1 MRLFTGNFSVTDR
14 HFYSDP
20 EVPAP
25 DRCAQS
31 AGRMGRREADSRGAM
46 MTSDRSGLGC
56 LQDAASRR
64 HRAGEG
70 SPRLGSQRPCSG
82 EKTHR
87 HPEMEAAGR
96 AATASAPMEVK
107 KHQHKH
113 NLKHR
118 YEVMQTLGQGTY
130 GKVKKAVERSS
141 LNTVAIKSIRKERI
155 TDDLDKIHIQR
166 EIEITSSLR
175 HANIIRFH
183 EVFESRDKI
192 VIVMEYASRG
202 ELYDYIQERRR
213 LAETEARSIFRQI
226 TSAVHYCH
234 KNGVVHRDLKLE
246 NILLDQDFNVKLA
259 DFGLSNHFQRG
270 TLLQTYCGSP
280 LYAAPEIVK
289 GLPYQGPEVDCWAL
303 GVLLYAL
310 VYSSMPFDGA
320 SHSMLTERISQG
332 RYHRPSPPSDAC
344 ALIDW
349 LLTVSVDERATI
361 EDVANHWWVNWGY
374 EESVCDCPSSPHQ
387 ECPSPLL
394 ARYIDW
400 QNRVA
405 AASNMAV
412 DPGCLSS
419 DSTCATQRSH
429 HPFYLS
435 LPLRSDRSGGRARG
449 GMSSLRKSRKE
460 NAIPQTAQ
468 GACGGV
474 CAAAALSAL
483 VSSTSTV
490 ERKKPKGILKPQR
503 SFDSV
508 FHSPPRDSSPSQLY
522 NASPQPYRTHAD
534 VLSTSL
540 PSPPTFS
547 QPSSKMPKK
556 GILKKLCGGESSYGS
571 ASGRRG
577 SGAGVKENEAGD
589 LCSYEKHSCLP
600 ASGESPT
607 MHTEAVR
614 RRKGILKRN
623 GKFSRS
629 LDLPDDHQSSPSV
642 APAMFPEVLQQL
654 LRATGGA
661 EGRRSRPSSVVSE
674 DSVFSSDSFDLLDLS
689 AQSRRRIFSRGTQRS
704 SEEDLDQLR
713 AETDRVEEGQK
724 DRRKC

>member
-1 MRLFTGNFSVTDR
+1 
-14 HFYSDP
+14 
-20 EVPAP
+20 
-25 DRCAQS
+25 
-31 AGRMGRREADSRGAM
+31 MGRREADSRGAM
-46 MTSDRSGLGC
+46 NTSDRSELGC
-56 LQDAASRR
+56 LRDEASSG
-64 HRAGEG
+64 HRACRN
-70 SPRLGSQRPCSG
+70 PD
-82 EKTHR
+82 
-87 HPEMEAAGR
+87 MEAVGSAA
-96 AATASAPMEVK
+96 AATAPMEVK

-118 YEVMQTLGQGTY
+118 YEVMETLGKGTY
-130 GKVKKAVERSS
+130 GKVKKAVERAS
-141 LNTVAIKSIRKERI
+141 LKTVAIKSIRKERI
-155 TDDLDKIHIQR
+155 TDDLDRIHIQR
-166 EIEITSSLR
+166 EIEITASLR
-175 HANIIRFH
+175 HSNIIRFH

-213 LAETEARSIFRQI
+213 LPETEARDIFRQI

-246 NILLDQDFNVKLA
+246 NILLDQDFKVKLA
-259 DFGLSNHFQRG
+259 DFGLSNNFQRG

-320 SHSMLTERISQG
+320 SHATLTEQISQG
-332 RYHRPSPPSDAC
+332 RYRRPNPPSDAC

-349 LLTVSVDERATI
+349 LLTVRVDERATI
-361 EDVANHWWVNWGY
+361 EDVANHWWVNWGF

-387 ECPSPLL
+387 DCPSPLL

-405 AASNMAV
+405 ATSNMTV

-419 DSTCATQRSH
+419 DSSCPPQPSPH
-429 HPFYLS
+429 HFYFS
-435 LPLRSDRSGGRARG
+435 LPLKSDRGGGGRVRG

-460 NAIPQTAQ
+460 NTIPQTAH
-468 GACGGV
+468 GACGDV
-474 CAAAALSAL
+474 CATSG
-483 VSSTSTV
+483 SSTVISSISTI

-508 FHSPPRDSSPSQLY
+508 FHSPPQENSPSQPC
-522 NASPQPYRTHAD
+522 NAASQPFRTQTLAQTHAD

-540 PSPPTFS
+540 PPTSTFS

-556 GILKKLCGGESSYGS
+556 GILKNLYGGESGS
-571 ASGRRG
+571 LDRRV
-577 SGAGVKENEAGD
+577 SRAEVQDGADAGD
-589 LCSYEKHSCLP
+589 LCSHKQHTHRP
-600 ASGESPT
+600 AAEDSPT
-607 MHTEAVR
+607 MRTEAVR

-629 LDLPDDHQSSPSV
+629 LDLPDDHHHHS
-642 APAMFPEVLQQL
+642 APAMFPEALQQL
-654 LRATGGA
+654 LQATGGA

-674 DSVFSSDSFDLLDLS
+674 DSLFSSDSFDLLDLS
-689 AQSRRRIFSRGTQRS
+689 AQSRRRFFSRGMQHSACS
-704 SEEDLDQLR
+704 SEEDLEELR
-713 AETDRVEEGQK
+713 AADGEGQK
-724 DRRKC
+724 EMLT

>member
-1 MRLFTGNFSVTDR
+1 
-14 HFYSDP
+14 
-20 EVPAP
+20 
-25 DRCAQS
+25 
-31 AGRMGRREADSRGAM
+31 MGRREADSRGAM
-46 MTSDRSGLGC
+46 NTSDRSELGC
-56 LQDAASRR
+56 LQDATSSS
-64 HRAGEG
+64 HHGGEQ
-70 SPRLGSQRPCSG
+70 SPRVGSRCPCSAD
-82 EKTHR
+82 KRQRNTD
-87 HPEMEAAGR
+87 MEA
-96 AATASAPMEVK
+96 PVQVK

-118 YEVMQTLGQGTY
+118 YEVMETLGKGTY
-130 GKVKKAVERSS
+130 GKVKRAVERASMK
-141 LNTVAIKSIRKERI
+141 TVAIKSIRKERI
-155 TDDLDKIHIQR
+155 TDDLDRIHIQR

-175 HANIIRFH
+175 HYNIIRFH

-213 LAETEARSIFRQI
+213 LPEADARSIFRQI

-246 NILLDQDFNVKLA
+246 NILLDQDLNVKLA
-259 DFGLSNHFQRG
+259 DFGLSSNFQRG

-320 SHSMLTERISQG
+320 SHAKLTEQISQG
-332 RYHRPSPPSDAC
+332 RYRRPNPPSDAC

-349 LLTVSVDERATI
+349 LLTVRVDERATI

-405 AASNMAV
+405 AATSMTI

-419 DSTCATQRSH
+419 DSSCPSQMTPNPYYFT
-429 HPFYLS
+429 
-435 LPLRSDRSGGRARG
+435 LPLKNDCGGGGRVRG
-449 GMSSLRKSRKE
+449 GMSNLKKSRKE
-460 NAIPQTAQ
+460 NTIPQTAP

-474 CAAAALSAL
+474 CITAASST
-483 VSSTSTV
+483 VISSTSGS
-490 ERKKPKGILKPQR
+490 ERKKPKGILKHQR
-503 SFDSV
+503 SLDSV
-508 FHSPPRDSSPSQLY
+508 LHSPPKENTPSQLC
-522 NASPQPYRTHAD
+522 STVHQPYRTHTLAHTHVD

-540 PSPPTFS
+540 TLPSTFS

-556 GILKKLCGGESSYGS
+556 GILKNLYGGGTE
-571 ASGRRG
+571 RRG
-577 SGAGVKENEAGD
+577 SAAKDSDADESCSHKQLTGV
-589 LCSYEKHSCLP
+589 P
-600 ASGESPT
+600 AAEVSPT
-607 MHTEAVR
+607 MRTEAVR
-614 RRKGILKRN
+614 RRK
-623 GKFSRS
+623 
-629 LDLPDDHQSSPSV
+629 
-642 APAMFPEVLQQL
+642 AAAMFPEALQQL
-654 LRATGGA
+654 LQSSGGT

-674 DSVFSSDSFDLLDLS
+674 DSLFSSDSFDLLDLS
-689 AQSRRRIFSRGTQRS
+689 AQSRRKIFSRVMQHSACS
-704 SEEDLDQLR
+704 SEEDLELR
-713 AETDRVEEGQK
+713 AGADRVCEDTEGQK
-724 DRRKC
+724 EMLM

>member
-1 MRLFTGNFSVTDR
+1 
-14 HFYSDP
+14 
-20 EVPAP
+20 
-25 DRCAQS
+25 
-31 AGRMGRREADSRGAM
+31 MGRREADRRGAM
-46 MTSDRSGLGC
+46 TTSHHSELGC
-56 LQDAASRR
+56 LQDAASGGRP
-64 HRAGEG
+64 AGEEP
-70 SPRLGSQRPCSG
+70 SRLGARRPG
-82 EKTHR
+82 RT
-87 HPEMEAAGR
+87 PDAEAEGR
-96 AATASAPMEVK
+96 AEVK

-118 YEVMQTLGQGTY
+118 YEVMETLGKGTY
-130 GKVKKAVERSS
+130 GKVKKAVERAS
-141 LNTVAIKSIRKERI
+141 LKTVAIKSIRKERI
-155 TDDLDKIHIQR
+155 TDDLDRIHIQR
-166 EIEITSSLR
+166 EIEITASLR
-175 HANIIRFH
+175 HPNIIRFH

-213 LAETEARSIFRQI
+213 LPETEARVIFRQI

-234 KNGVVHRDLKLE
+234 KSGIVHRDLKLE
-246 NILLDQDFNVKLA
+246 NILLDQDLNVKLA
-259 DFGLSNHFQRG
+259 DFGLSNHFQKG
-270 TLLQTYCGSP
+270 SLLQTYCGSP

-320 SHSMLTERISQG
+320 SHSTLTEQIKQG
-332 RYHRPSPPSDAC
+332 RYRRPNPPSDAC

-349 LLTVSVDERATI
+349 LLTVRVDERATI
-361 EDVANHWWVNWGY
+361 EDVANHWWVNWGF

-405 AASNMAV
+405 GTGGMSV
-412 DPGCLSS
+412 DPECLPS
-419 DSTCATQRSH
+419 DSSCTPQLAP
-429 HPFYLS
+429 HPFYFS
-435 LPLRSDRSGGRARG
+435 LPFKSDCGGGGGGRIRG

-460 NAIPQTAQ
+460 NAIPQTAL

-474 CAAAALSAL
+474 YSSAASSAAISA
-483 VSSTSTV
+483 TSTA

-508 FHSPPRDSSPSQLY
+508 FHSPPKETSPSQLC
-522 NASPQPYRTHAD
+522 NAAPQPYRTHTLPHTHAD

-540 PSPPTFS
+540 PAPSTFS

-556 GILKKLCGGESSYGS
+556 GILKNLYGGESGYGS
-571 ASGRRG
+571 SLDRRI
-577 SGAGVKENEAGD
+577 SGAGGKESDAVD
-589 LCSYEKHSCLP
+589 SCSHKEQTRLP
-600 ASGESPT
+600 AAEDSPT
-607 MHTEAVR
+607 MRTEAVR

-629 LDLPDDHQSSPSV
+629 LDLPDDHHSSAPSI
-642 APAMFPEVLQQL
+642 FPEALQQL
-654 LRATGGA
+654 LHATGGA

-674 DSVFSSDSFDLLDLS
+674 DSLFSSDSFDLLDLS
-689 AQSRRRIFSRGTQRS
+689 AQSRRRIFSRRMQHSACS
-704 SEEDLDQLR
+704 SEEDLEQLR
-713 AETDRVEEGQK
+713 AEADRVGGDGKKHKE
-724 DRRKC
+724 RRM

>member
-1 MRLFTGNFSVTDR
+1 
-14 HFYSDP
+14 
-20 EVPAP
+20 
-25 DRCAQS
+25 
-31 AGRMGRREADSRGAM
+31 MGRREADSRGAM
-46 MTSDRSGLGC
+46 NTSDHSELGC
-56 LQDAASRR
+56 LQKAACSG
-64 HRAGEG
+64 HQAGGE
-70 SPRLGSQRPCSG
+70 SPRLGCQRPSYS
-82 EKTHR
+82 EDKR
-87 HPEMEAAGR
+87 QRQADMEAVGR
-96 AATASAPMEVK
+96 AQTATAAAMEVK

-118 YEVMQTLGQGTY
+118 YEVMETLGKGTY
-130 GKVKKAVERSS
+130 GKVKKAVERAS
-141 LNTVAIKSIRKERI
+141 LRTVAIKSIRKERI
-155 TDDLDKIHIQR
+155 TDDLDRIHIQR

-175 HANIIRFH
+175 HPNIIRFH

-192 VIVMEYASRG
+192 VIVMEYARRG

-213 LAETEARSIFRQI
+213 LPETEARGIFRQI

-246 NILLDQDFNVKLA
+246 NILLDQDLNVKLA

-270 TLLQTYCGSP
+270 HLLQTYCGSP

-320 SHSMLTERISQG
+320 SHATLTEQISQG
-332 RYHRPSPPSDAC
+332 RYRRPNPPSDAC

-349 LLTVSVDERATI
+349 LLTVRVDERATI
-361 EDVANHWWVNWGY
+361 EDVANHWWVNWGF
-374 EESVCDCPSSPHQ
+374 EESVCDCPSSSQ

-405 AASNMAV
+405 AASNMTV

-419 DSTCATQRSH
+419 DSPCSPQPSA
-429 HPFYLS
+429 HPFYFS
-435 LPLRSDRSGGRARG
+435 LPLRSDRGAGGGGRVRG
-449 GMSSLRKSRKE
+449 GISSVRKSRKE
-460 NAIPQTAQ
+460 NTIPQTAL
-468 GACGGV
+468 GAPGGV
-474 CAAAALSAL
+474 CATSASSAAI
-483 VSSTSTV
+483 SSPSSI

-508 FHSPPRDSSPSQLY
+508 FHIPPKENSPSQPC
-522 NASPQPYRTHAD
+522 NAAPQPYCTHALAHTRSE

-540 PSPPTFS
+540 PPASSFS

-556 GILKKLCGGESSYGS
+556 GILKNLYSRESVYGS
-571 ASGRRG
+571 SSDRRI
-577 SGAGVKENEAGD
+577 SGAGGKETDVGD
-589 LCSYEKHSCLP
+589 LCADKQHTSLP
-600 ASGESPT
+600 VAEGSPT
-607 MHTEAVR
+607 MRTEAVR

-629 LDLPDDHQSSPSV
+629 LDLPDGHRSSPSSV
-642 APAMFPEVLQQL
+642 PTIFPEALQQL
-654 LRATGGA
+654 LQATGGA
-661 EGRRSRPSSVVSE
+661 DGRRSRPSSVVSE
-674 DSVFSSDSFDLLDLS
+674 DSLFSSDSFDLLDLS
-689 AQSRRRIFSRGTQRS
+689 AQSRRRSFSRGMQHSGCS
-704 SEEDLDQLR
+704 SEEDLEQLR
-713 AETDRVEEGQK
+713 AEADRVGEDGEG
-724 DRRKC
+724 RKKMLT